1 MDKHSRLCGRE
12 ASLKQNTKVLVN
24 YENRGQ
30 SSGRLRLLEVTKQST
45 GGERAAQKNS
55 GVICTFELLLNAR
68 TAHGQS
74 ETAIAWDKNN
84 KGAVSK
90 TISRSHT
97 EQGDVQVLTS
107 HS

>member
-1 MDKHSRLCGRE
+1 MP
-12 ASLKQNTKVLVN
+12 
-24 YENRGQ
+24 
-30 SSGRLRLLEVTKQST
+30 EVTKQST
-45 GGERAAQKNS
+45 RGERAAQKNS
-55 GVICTFELLLNAR
+55 GVICTFEFLLNAR

-74 ETAIAWDKNN
+74 ETAIAWDKN